1 MEFDPR
7 DYAEFEHAK
16 ANLATRTAEAHSAQ
30 LTVPIVDA
38 SVFGQLHSAR
48 SSTPEPLGWI
58 DEPFRAADHEKDS
71 RELAVHL
78 YLRLSGYGCRG
89 ARR

>member
-7 DYAEFEHAK
+7 DYAAEFEHAK

-30 LTVPIVDA
+30 
-38 SVFGQLHSAR
+38 
-48 SSTPEPLGWI
+48 
-58 DEPFRAADHEKDS
+58 FRAAGHEKDS

>member
-7 DYAEFEHAK
+7 DYAAEFEHAK

-30 LTVPIVDA
+30 VTVPIVDA

-48 SSTPEPLGWI
+48 SSTPSPGLG
-58 DEPFRAADHEKDS
+58 
-71 RELAVHL
+71 
-78 YLRLSGYGCRG
+78 
-89 ARR
+89 